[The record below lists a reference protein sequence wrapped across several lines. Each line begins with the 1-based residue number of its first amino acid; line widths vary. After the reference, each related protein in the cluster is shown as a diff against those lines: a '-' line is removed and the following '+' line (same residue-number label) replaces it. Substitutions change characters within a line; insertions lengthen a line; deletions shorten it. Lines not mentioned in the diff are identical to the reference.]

1 LTGTKEEKTVRSR
14 FWTSSKRKDQGIRSK
29 EGNHVSVSA
38 AILAG
43 GMGTRLRPA
52 IADRP
57 KVLAPVHG
65 RPYLTY
71 LLDQLAEASIKEVV
85 LLTGFGAAQV
95 RRTLGETYGGMRLVY
110 SEEPFPLGTGGAIR
124 WALEKLSMPTVL
136 LLNGDSYCDVDL
148 AAFRDFHERH
158 AADASLVL
166 AKVAGASR
174 FGRVG
179 IDGTGRVICFAE
191 KTARTGSDWI
201 NAGIYLLRRSLIE
214 NIPLGQPRSLER
226 DLMPPWIEGC
236 RCYGFRCAGRF
247 LDIGTPEAY
256 ASAEQFF
263 QPTVAA

>member
-1 LTGTKEEKTVRSR
+1 MEE
-14 FWTSSKRKDQGIRSK
+14 
-29 EGNHVSVSA
+29 NHVPVSA

-43 GMGTRLRPA
+43 GLGTRLRSA
-52 IADRP
+52 VADRP

-71 LLDQLAEASIKEVV
+71 LLDQLADAAIKEVI
-85 LLTGFGAAQV
+85 LLTGFRAAQV
-95 RRTLGETYGGMRLVY
+95 RSTLGETYAGMHLVY

-124 WALEKLSMPTVL
+124 WALGKLSTPTIL

-148 AAFRDFHERH
+148 AAFRDFHDRR

-179 IDGTGRVICFAE
+179 IHASGQVNRFAE
-191 KTARTGSDWI
+191 KTAVPGPDWI
-201 NAGIYLLRRSLIE
+201 NAGIYLLQRSLVE
-214 NIPLGQPRSLER
+214 EIPLGQPRSLER
-226 DLMPPWIEGC
+226 DLMPTWVERRC
-236 RCYGFRCAGRF
+236 CYGFRCAGRF

-263 QPTVAA
+263 LPIVAA